1 MRWLGLVHG
10 LALIS
15 VAQAVR
21 AQLSEELFLM
31 DMPTVLTASRIA
43 QSPLDA
49 PAPVMV
55 IDRAMIRASG
65 ATEIHDVFRLVPGFL
80 VADWPDGSPIVV
92 NRGLGDGY
100 SRRLLVLID
109 GRSVFDPFRGG
120 VDWQDLPLRLDDI
133 ERIEVVR
140 GPNQA
145 SYGANALQ
153 GVINIIT
160 RLPAQDADVAAYA
173 NYGRQG
179 YYDAYVR
186 AGASTSDFG
195 WRVSA
200 SSRAAT
206 NFQDLGR
213 QNYDWQEAIQRQT
226 LYAQWNYRPQAAQE
240 WRLQF
245 GLSQGADEV
254 GSNKLTN
261 IEPHHDRDNRNLFL
275 QLGWRQAYGRGSE
288 IAWQYYHFS
297 RTERERYV
305 VYPTDP
311 AAVVPSIP
319 VNLDVDMRR
328 DDLELQQIHTWS
340 DSLKGVWGLG
350 IRRDAVESAHYLYG
364 LGTVGGTQWQVFG
377 NLDWQFMPRWLLH
390 IGAMVEDHY
399 LTDTLVSPRVA
410 LNYALTPL
418 QSLRLSAGRGYRAPN
433 LFEMKSREAF
443 VYSGGI
449 AEVGYWSYLSLL
461 PEAVV
466 FREVAYIGRF
476 PELQAQASLR
486 LFMEDHSNY
495 IDAKTCTLDTAGC
508 PFAAPAGY
516 GRPFGYPGKFLL
528 GDHFGNPKAYYFYNA
543 GDIRLR
549 GGDASVD
556 WQHPRFGRF
565 VLSHA
570 VSTIS
575 TQGDVDADWRDSAPM
590 QTTSLLWSRSF
601 AKGLQVSAAAYWVG
615 DMMWPSDGDVQPGY
629 RRVDLKIAKRL
640 GKAGSE
646 DEIALTL
653 QNLGDKHREFSDYT
667 AERQAFVSLR
677 LGW

>member
-1 MRWLGLVHG
+1 MLCQ
-10 LALIS
+10 LAVLAPMLMAQS
-15 VAQAVR
+15 VWAEV
-21 AQLSEELFLM
+21 SEDLFLM
-31 DMPTVLTASRIA
+31 ELPTVLTAARIA

-49 PAPVMV
+49 PAPVTV
-55 IDRAMIRASG
+55 IDRDMIRTSG
-65 ATEIHDVFRLVPGFL
+65 ASEIHDLFRLAPGFL

-100 SRRLLVLID
+100 SRRLLVLLD
-109 GRSVFDPFRGG
+109 GHSVFDPFRGG

-160 RLPAQDADVAAYA
+160 RLPVQDAGIAAYA
-173 NYGRQG
+173 AYGRQG
-179 YYDAYVR
+179 HYDAYAR
-186 AGASTSDFG
+186 AGGGDGESA
-195 WRVSA
+195 WRFSA

-213 QNYDWQEAIQRQT
+213 QNYDWQEGIQRQT
-226 LYAQWNYRPQAAQE
+226 FYGQWHYRPRAADE
-240 WRLQF
+240 WRLQLGF
-245 GLSQGADEV
+245 SQGTDEV

-275 QLGWRQAYGRGSE
+275 QLGWRRAYDQGSE
-288 IAWQYYHFS
+288 IAWQYYHYS
-297 RTERERYV
+297 RAERERYL

-311 AAVVPSIP
+311 AAVVPFIP

-328 DDLELQQIHTWS
+328 DDLELQQAHVWN
-340 DSLKGVWGLG
+340 DRLKGVWGLG
-350 IRRDAVESAHYLYG
+350 VRRDAVESAHYLHG
-364 LGTVGGTQWQVFG
+364 LGEVSGTQWQVFG
-377 NLDWQFMPRWLLH
+377 NIDWQFLPRWLLH
-390 IGAMVEDHY
+390 LGGMVEKHY
-399 LTDTLVSPRVA
+399 LTDTLFSPRLA

-418 QSLRLSAGRGYRAPN
+418 HSLRLSVGRGYRAPN
-433 LFEMKSREAF
+433 LFEMKSRE
-443 VYSGGI
+443 VYTYGGGI
-449 AEVGYWSYLSLL
+449 AEVGYWSYQSLL
-461 PEAVV
+461 PEAVA

-476 PELQAQASLR
+476 PELRAQAGLR

-495 IDAKTCTLDTAGC
+495 IDAKTCTLDTAAC
-508 PFAAPAGY
+508 PFTAPAGY
-516 GRPFGYPGKFLL
+516 ARPFGYPGKFLI
-528 GDHFGNPKAYYFYNA
+528 GDKFGNPKAYYFYNA
-543 GDIRLR
+543 GDVRVR
-549 GGDASVD
+549 GGDASLD
-556 WQHPRFGRF
+556 WRHPQFGRF

-570 VSTIS
+570 VTTIS
-575 TQGDVDADWRDSAPM
+575 TQGEVDVDWRDSAPM
-590 QTTSLLWSRSF
+590 QSTSLLWSRGFSR
-601 AKGLQVSAAAYWVG
+601 GLQVSVAAYWLG

-629 RRVDLKIAKRL
+629 RRIDLKLAKRL

-653 QNLGDKHREFSDYT
+653 QNLGDKHMEFSDYT